1 MWLPVDHPATSPVS
15 RLSYLTRKAAG
26 DLRLRSASIHSH
38 CRELFEFPLT
48 PRYSHLPRSSPGLCG
63 VAESVGA
70 RMSPR
75 QRECQWRL
83 PWNRASY
90 WRPSARS
97 EEHTSELQSLMR
109 ISYAVF
115 CLKKQQKQSN

>member
-75 QRECQWRL
+75 QRECQ
-83 PWNRASY
+83 
-90 WRPSARS
+90 RS
-97 EEHTSELQSLMR
+97 EERRVGKECDGTCKSRWSPDH
-109 ISYAVF
+109 
-115 CLKKQQKQSN
+115 

>member
-83 PWNRASY
+83 PW
-90 WRPSARS
+90 RS
-97 EEHTSELQSLMR
+97 EEHTPELQSLMR
-109 ISYAVF
+109 TSYADF
-115 CLKKQQKQSN
+115 CLKKKKQKNVTREK